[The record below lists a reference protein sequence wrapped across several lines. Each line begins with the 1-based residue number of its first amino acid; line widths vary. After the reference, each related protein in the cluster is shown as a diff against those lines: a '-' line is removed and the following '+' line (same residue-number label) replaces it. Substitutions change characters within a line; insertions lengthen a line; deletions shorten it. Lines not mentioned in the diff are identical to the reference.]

1 MERKTNLTLH
11 LIQVLN
17 KILRMNYL
25 DNLFFAI
32 LLTFG
37 AYYFVKNVKKIIRNI
52 NLGQAINRS
61 DNASERWKN
70 MAMIALG
77 QSKMVKRPVAGIL
90 HIIVYLGFVI
100 INIEVLE
107 IIIDGLFGTHRV
119 FSFLGIVYDLLIG
132 SFEILALLV
141 LVAVIVFLIRRNGI
155 KLKRFISS
163 DLKGWPKSDANYIL
177 YFEIVLMSLFL
188 LMNAAD
194 FHLQNISGGFGHYH
208 QAGSFPISQYIAPFF
223 DGMNPT
229 SVAFFERIFW
239 WIHITGILIFLN
251 YLYFSKHLHILL
263 AFPNTYFADLNP
275 KGQLDNL
282 ASVTKEVRLMMD
294 PNADPYAT
302 PVIDE
307 TRGGAELSEA
317 NAAPTKFGASDVQD
331 LNWVQLLNAYTCTE
345 CGRCTSSCPANQT
358 GKKLSP
364 RKIMMDTRD
373 RLEEVGKN
381 IDANKGVFI
390 PDNKSLLNDYISS
403 EELWACTSCNA
414 CVEEC
419 PVNISP
425 LSIIMDMR
433 RYLVME
439 QSAAPMPLNAM
450 MTNIENNGAPWQYNQ
465 QDRLNWKNE
474 N

>member
-1 MERKTNLTLH
+1 MYIDNILFAIIL
-11 LIQVLN
+11 LIG
-17 KILRMNYL
+17 IG
-25 DNLFFAI
+25 FFA
-32 LLTFG
+32 
-37 AYYFVKNVKKIIRNI
+37 KNVKKLQRNI
-52 NLGQAINRS
+52 NLGRDVNRS
-61 DNASERWKN
+61 DNSSERWKN

-77 QSKMVKRPVAGIL
+77 QSKMVKRPIAGFL
-90 HIIVYLGFVI
+90 HIIVYAGFVI

-107 IIIDGLFGTHRV
+107 IIIDGLFGTHRI
-119 FSFLGIVYDLLIG
+119 FSFLGSFYGFLIG
-132 SFEILALLV
+132 SFEVLAVLV
-141 LVAVIVFLIRRNGI
+141 LITVVIFWIRRNVI
-155 KLKRFISS
+155 RLKRFTST
-163 DLKGWPKSDANYIL
+163 DLKGAPKQDADIIL

-188 LMNAAD
+188 IMNAFDIHFQEMNSGNIISRYLSPSPETFSLITVEIIERAAWW
-194 FHLQNISGGFGHYH
+194 FHI
-208 QAGSFPISQYIAPFF
+208 I
-223 DGMNPT
+223 
-229 SVAFFERIFW
+229 
-239 WIHITGILIFLN
+239 GILIFLN
-251 YLYFSKHLHILL
+251 YLYYSKHLHILL

-275 KGQLDNL
+275 QGQFDNL
-282 ASVTKEVRLMMD
+282 ESVTNEVKLMMD
-294 PNADPYAT
+294 PNADPF
-302 PVIDE
+302 
-307 TRGGAELSEA
+307 
-317 NAAPTKFGASDVQD
+317 AAQPTDTTVEPSKFGASDVQD

-373 RLEEVGKN
+373 RMEEVGRN

-390 PDNKSLLNDYISS
+390 PDNKSLLNDYITP

-439 QSAAPMPLNAM
+439 QSAAPQSLNAM
-450 MTNIENNGAPWQYNQ
+450 MTNIENNGAPWQYSQ

-474 N
+474 